1 MRTINCSTSLSILG
15 RPGVR
20 RARDPSNLRATSLRY
35 HAKDP
40 PANYRCKARAF
51 GTDGIIPF
59 AVEFVAH
66 DVHGSEFV
74 VGYFDAGRVGHGI
87 ELATD
92 LETGSGGGCGDQ
104 LHDPLMADE
113 RLSPPVAGDEREE
126 AMLDLVPLAGA
137 GRQVTDGD
145 RDIEFVG
152 QLLQLQLPQPHP

>member
-1 MRTINCSTSLSILG
+1 MAG
-15 RPGVR
+15 
-20 RARDPSNLRATSLRY
+20 RAR
-35 HAKDP
+35 P
-40 PANYRCKARAF
+40 PAHIADLGPARKLSLQSSGFWA
-51 GTDGIIPF
+51 DGIIPF

-104 LHDPLMADE
+104 LHDHLMADE

-126 AMLDLVPLAGA
+126 AMLD
-137 GRQVTDGD
+137 
-145 RDIEFVG
+145 
-152 QLLQLQLPQPHP
+152 

>member
-1 MRTINCSTSLSILG
+1 MSFDVRSG
-15 RPGVR
+15 ER
-20 RARDPSNLRATSLRY
+20 RAWTLGPARKLSLQSSGFW
-35 HAKDP
+35 A
-40 PANYRCKARAF
+40 
-51 GTDGIIPF
+51 DGIIPF

-87 ELATD
+87 GLATD

-104 LHDPLMADE
+104 LHDHLMADE

-137 GRQVTDGD
+137 GRQ
-145 RDIEFVG
+145 
-152 QLLQLQLPQPHP
+152 